1 MKIILDRYGGVVLKR
16 RELITRGQANSRFI
30 LAEWGDGESPQENGQ
45 ILPDNM
51 SVQICITR
59 PDGEQSG
66 WLHMLNFGGNSGFRY
81 ILQSWD
87 TIVSGEAEAT
97 IRWFDVNNPDTIY
110 TSERVN
116 FIIDNGVIAQPVP
129 PNLSNEVYD
138 NLNIAV
144 TSLSSRAFSVY
155 NALSL
160 PEGVEYS
167 VDGLKTSPA
176 LYYNFSH
183 DVYICEDEN
192 NTLKGETLSGVLL
205 VVKLNTNTCIEWFF
219 ADSKIFNR
227 KIHGSEAEEFF
238 DSFTS
243 IDVFS
248 NVLARLKTTI
258 ENNIDSVR
266 TEATTY
272 TDNKFEGVINN
283 HSNILYSIALL
294 ESRCSSLSSKIT
306 LETSERKAGDLK
318 KLDKTSFNR
327 ANILSLLGEA
337 TAELSGVMSAI
348 DKARL
353 DILYHS
359 LADGSNN
366 GIVDTLKEVLDIFN
380 QYREGTTLV
389 NALAGKVD
397 KSTKINGQQ
406 LVGDVFLTKN
416 CLGLGRVD
424 NTSDEDKPLS
434 KEARRVLAEKINIEN
449 IVDNLTT
456 FDKNKVLSSQ
466 QGALLNKKVE
476 DRTKTYLTVD
486 ANGYVYI
493 NDK

>member
-219 ADSKIFNR
+219 ADSKIFSR
-227 KIHGSEAEEFF
+227 KTHESEVEDFMDLF
-238 DSFTS
+238 VSTN
-243 IDVFS
+243 VFS
-248 NVLARLKTTI
+248 DVLTKLKTAT
-258 ENNIDSVR
+258 ENNIANAK
-266 TEATTY
+266 TEANTY
-272 TDNKFEGVINN
+272 TDNKFSGITNE
-283 HSNILYSIALL
+283 HKAILVELNYLT
-294 ESRCSSLSSKIT
+294 SRIQSLTSKIAN
-306 LETSERKAGDLK
+306 ETSERKSSDLA

-327 ANILSLLGEA
+327 SNILSLLGEA
-337 TAELSGVMSAI
+337 SAELSGVMSAT
-348 DKARL
+348 DKVRL
-353 DILYHS
+353 DTLYHS
-359 LADGSNN
+359 LTDGSNN
-366 GIVDTLKEVLDIFN
+366 GVVDTLKEVLDIFN
-380 QYREGTTLV
+380 QYHEGASLI

-397 KSTKINGQQ
+397 KHTKINGQQ
-406 LVGDVFLTKN
+406 LVGDVTLTKN

-424 NTSDEDKPLS
+424 NTSDEEKPLS
-434 KEARRVLAEKINIEN
+434 KEARRLFAEKINIGD
-449 IVDNLTT
+449 IVDDLTT
-456 FDKNKVLSSQ
+456 FDKNKVLSAQ

-476 DRTKTYLTVD
+476 DRTRIYLTLD
-486 ANGYVYI
+486 SDGYVYI
-493 NDK
+493 DDK